1 MWRVHVS
8 RVCTFVCATPCM
20 VSRGIVTYKVVLF
33 QRFFELR
40 LLFPEPFPKLGSADP
55 RKLLL
60 NARHLVQAAAAHFA
74 DN

>member
-1 MWRVHVS
+1 
-8 RVCTFVCATPCM
+8 M